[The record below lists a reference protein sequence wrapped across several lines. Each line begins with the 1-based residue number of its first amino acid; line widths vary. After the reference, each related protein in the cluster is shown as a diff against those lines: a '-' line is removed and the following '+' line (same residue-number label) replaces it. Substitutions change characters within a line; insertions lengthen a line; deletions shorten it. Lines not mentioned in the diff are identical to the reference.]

1 MNSKLELNRNF
12 LSNIFFTIN
21 LFTNFHKI
29 KSRTLILNKQILPEL
44 TTVRRLVDYVLLNS
58 CSVNSSGL
66 YNGKAGMALA
76 LFEVSS
82 NENMQRSF
90 IGGDIFYDQSGNFLG
105 NFGPGDAFKVISD
118 PEYNDLVQYGIDP
131 NRTYGVSLAD
141 SSISRTVKTK
151 VMLGYLSSL
160 GITSVQ
166 IDPSYTW
173 QAGFVPTPGG
183 SGHVFTINSSGV
195 CLQNES
201 SLLSTL
207 DHESYHIATNY
218 VNSPTTEVEA
228 IMQQVNSATYAST
241 NDDYRRMVGDY
252 LYDQYSTGSISGSA
266 YPTINSIE
274 DAYRICGVAGY

>member
-1 MNSKLELNRNF
+1 MKKLTKKNLDELAKEMP
-12 LSNIFFTIN
+12 TI
-21 LFTNFHKI
+21 
-29 KSRTLILNKQILPEL
+29 
-44 TTVRRLVDYVLLNS
+44 
-58 CSVNSSGL
+58 
-66 YNGKAGMALA
+66 
-76 LFEVSS
+76 

-183 SGHVFTINSSGV
+183 SGHVFTMNSSGV

>member
-1 MNSKLELNRNF
+1 MAHNVAQ
-12 LSNIFFTIN
+12 IF
-21 LFTNFHKI
+21 
-29 KSRTLILNKQILPEL
+29 S
-44 TTVRRLVDYVLLNS
+44 
-58 CSVNSSGL
+58 L
-66 YNGKAGMALA
+66 YNMKKLTKKNLDELA
-76 LFEVSS
+76 KEMPTI

-160 GITSVQ
+160 GITYVQ

-183 SGHVFTINSSGV
+183 SGHVFTMNSSGV

-274 DAYRICGVAGY
+274 DAYRYCGVAGY